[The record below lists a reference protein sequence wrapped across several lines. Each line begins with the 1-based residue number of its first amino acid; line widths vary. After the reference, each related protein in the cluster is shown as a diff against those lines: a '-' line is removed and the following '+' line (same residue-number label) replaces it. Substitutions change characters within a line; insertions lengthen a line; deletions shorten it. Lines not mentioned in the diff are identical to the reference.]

1 MFVKVRILTKDFYA
15 LKVFLPCFIFSASSL
30 SFFTLNES
38 LQNALSLLFP
48 PLFLFCLLRSK
59 RSIEKRRS
67 THTHTHTLPGRER
80 HGWILDHVLAQG
92 TDRRVVVRFRFS
104 RRRVTRLRPAGEK
117 HVEKRCGADS
127 ASERGVCRR
136 RFERWQIVMG
146 GHTRQRGEG
155 EYRTRLANNR
165 GVTTTG
171 IEVFLIYYVILL
183 ARKKRILTSPYRVDD
198 STTNPL
204 IFCSSFSTHQTPAIR
219 QTLSSSSSSSSSRA
233 KMSSSAPA
241 SRGVNQQHRAMPFQ
255 LFLEK
260 MRQPSA
266 AELVSGI
273 KQFIN
278 TFVDD
283 DDDDVDDDDVGRT
296 GKEEREEEKNNET
309 FKKSN
314 RSGNKRDPSKDSDKI
329 QRFLREYAEKFRRHS
344 LWRNCS
350 QEEVEVFHFSKS

>member
-198 STTNPL
+198 STTNPHL
-204 IFCSSFSTHQTPAIR
+204 FFALLFPHIKHPQYDK
-219 QTLSSSSSSSSSRA
+219 LYHHHHHHH
-233 KMSSSAPA
+233 
-241 SRGVNQQHRAMPFQ
+241 HRA
-255 LFLEK
+255 
-260 MRQPSA
+260 
-266 AELVSGI
+266 
-273 KQFIN
+273 
-278 TFVDD
+278 
-283 DDDDVDDDDVGRT
+283 
-296 GKEEREEEKNNET
+296 
-309 FKKSN
+309 
-314 RSGNKRDPSKDSDKI
+314 
-329 QRFLREYAEKFRRHS
+329 RRCR
-344 LWRNCS
+344 LLLLLLA
-350 QEEVEVFHFSKS
+350 V

>member
-183 ARKKRILTSPYRVDD
+183 ARKKRILTTAHTG
-198 STTNPL
+198 ST
-204 IFCSSFSTHQTPAIR
+204 IVRRIH
-219 QTLSSSSSSSSSRA
+219 
-233 KMSSSAPA
+233 
-241 SRGVNQQHRAMPFQ
+241 
-255 LFLEK
+255 LFFALLF
-260 MRQPSA
+260 PH
-266 AELVSGI
+266 I
-273 KQFIN
+273 KHPQY
-278 TFVDD
+278 
-283 DDDDVDDDDVGRT
+283 
-296 GKEEREEEKNNET
+296 
-309 FKKSN
+309 
-314 RSGNKRDPSKDSDKI
+314 DK
-329 QRFLREYAEKFRRHS
+329 LYHHHHHLARRCR
-344 LWRNCS
+344 LLLLLLA
-350 QEEVEVFHFSKS
+350 V

>member
-1 MFVKVRILTKDFYA
+1 M
-15 LKVFLPCFIFSASSL
+15 

-183 ARKKRILTSPYRVDD
+183 ARKKRILTTAHTG
-198 STTNPL
+198 ST
-204 IFCSSFSTHQTPAIR
+204 IVRRIH
-219 QTLSSSSSSSSSRA
+219 
-233 KMSSSAPA
+233 
-241 SRGVNQQHRAMPFQ
+241 
-255 LFLEK
+255 LFFALLF
-260 MRQPSA
+260 PH
-266 AELVSGI
+266 I
-273 KQFIN
+273 KHPQY
-278 TFVDD
+278 
-283 DDDDVDDDDVGRT
+283 
-296 GKEEREEEKNNET
+296 
-309 FKKSN
+309 
-314 RSGNKRDPSKDSDKI
+314 DK
-329 QRFLREYAEKFRRHS
+329 LYHHHHHLARRCR
-344 LWRNCS
+344 LLLLLLA
-350 QEEVEVFHFSKS
+350 V

>member
-183 ARKKRILTSPYRVDD
+183 ARKKRILTTAHTG
-198 STTNPL
+198 ST
-204 IFCSSFSTHQTPAIR
+204 IVRRIH
-219 QTLSSSSSSSSSRA
+219 
-233 KMSSSAPA
+233 
-241 SRGVNQQHRAMPFQ
+241 
-255 LFLEK
+255 LFFALLF
-260 MRQPSA
+260 PH
-266 AELVSGI
+266 I
-273 KQFIN
+273 KHPQY
-278 TFVDD
+278 
-283 DDDDVDDDDVGRT
+283 
-296 GKEEREEEKNNET
+296 
-309 FKKSN
+309 
-314 RSGNKRDPSKDSDKI
+314 DK
-329 QRFLREYAEKFRRHS
+329 LYHHHHLARRCR
-344 LWRNCS
+344 LLLLLLA
-350 QEEVEVFHFSKS
+350 V

>member
-1 MFVKVRILTKDFYA
+1 MFYFFR
-15 LKVFLPCFIFSASSL
+15 FIFV
-30 SFFTLNES
+30 FFYSERKS
-38 LQNALSLLFP
+38 
-48 PLFLFCLLRSK
+48 SK
-59 RSIEKRRS
+59 RSLAPLSSSLPLLSSSLKALDRKEKK
-67 THTHTHTLPGRER
+67 HTHTHTLPGRER

-198 STTNPL
+198 STTNPY
-204 IFCSSFSTHQTPAIR
+204 
-219 QTLSSSSSSSSSRA
+219 
-233 KMSSSAPA
+233 
-241 SRGVNQQHRAMPFQ
+241 
-255 LFLEK
+255 LFFALLF
-260 MRQPSA
+260 PH
-266 AELVSGI
+266 I
-273 KQFIN
+273 KHPQY
-278 TFVDD
+278 
-283 DDDDVDDDDVGRT
+283 
-296 GKEEREEEKNNET
+296 
-309 FKKSN
+309 
-314 RSGNKRDPSKDSDKI
+314 DK
-329 QRFLREYAEKFRRHS
+329 LYHHHHHLARRCR
-344 LWRNCS
+344 LLLLLLA
-350 QEEVEVFHFSKS
+350 V

>member
-183 ARKKRILTSPYRVDD
+183 ARKKRILLLAHTG
-198 STTNPL
+198 ST
-204 IFCSSFSTHQTPAIR
+204 IVRRIH
-219 QTLSSSSSSSSSRA
+219 
-233 KMSSSAPA
+233 
-241 SRGVNQQHRAMPFQ
+241 
-255 LFLEK
+255 LFFALLF
-260 MRQPSA
+260 PH
-266 AELVSGI
+266 I
-273 KQFIN
+273 KHPQY
-278 TFVDD
+278 
-283 DDDDVDDDDVGRT
+283 
-296 GKEEREEEKNNET
+296 
-309 FKKSN
+309 
-314 RSGNKRDPSKDSDKI
+314 DK
-329 QRFLREYAEKFRRHS
+329 LYHHHHHLARRCR
-344 LWRNCS
+344 LLLLLLA
-350 QEEVEVFHFSKS
+350 V

>member
-48 PLFLFCLLRSK
+48 PLFLFCLRSK

-67 THTHTHTLPGRER
+67 THTHTLPGRER

-171 IEVFLIYYVILL
+171 IEVFLIYVILL
-183 ARKKRILTSPYRVDD
+183 ARKKRILLAHTG
-198 STTNPL
+198 ST
-204 IFCSSFSTHQTPAIR
+204 IVRRIH
-219 QTLSSSSSSSSSRA
+219 
-233 KMSSSAPA
+233 
-241 SRGVNQQHRAMPFQ
+241 
-255 LFLEK
+255 LFFALLF
-260 MRQPSA
+260 PH
-266 AELVSGI
+266 I
-273 KQFIN
+273 KHPQY
-278 TFVDD
+278 
-283 DDDDVDDDDVGRT
+283 
-296 GKEEREEEKNNET
+296 
-309 FKKSN
+309 
-314 RSGNKRDPSKDSDKI
+314 DK
-329 QRFLREYAEKFRRHS
+329 LYHHLARRCR
-344 LWRNCS
+344 LLLLLLA
-350 QEEVEVFHFSKS
+350 V